1 MENETINEYAALFDA
16 ILKRTDDYGVAIAI
30 LEQLGKDRRM
40 AAMNER
46 ERSNGNGG
54 TEVPATGKQLSY
66 LKQLGVETP
75 AGLTKKAASELIDE
89 TLQNGA

>member
-40 AAMNER
+40 TAMHER
-46 ERSNGNGG
+46 QRSNGNSD
-54 TEVPATGKQLSY
+54 VPATSKQLGY